1 MIFPFGNLKHLHT
14 KEKEDYLIAGI
25 LRMASSILQGDYLIL
40 LRKREC
46 SLKDLALLL
55 MVDGSVTL
63 YFLYVTQLIRNTSF
77 YRHKRGLHERGIQLF
92 SSTIPS

>member
-1 MIFPFGNLKHLHT
+1 
-14 KEKEDYLIAGI
+14 
-25 LRMASSILQGDYLIL
+25 MASSILQGDYLIL

-77 YRHKRGLHERGIQLF
+77 YRHKRGLQLF
-92 SSTIPS
+92 NYLVVLFHHSGSYNYSICIACDAYASSFSSINYLWIL